1 MNIREEVI
9 KLTMDKFGV
18 EETEIT
24 DSSRFIDDLG
34 GNDMDMIDF
43 IFDLETKFNIEITE
57 EEAEKLTTVGSVIKY
72 LEKRGIKWK

>member
-24 DSSRFIDDLG
+24 DLSRFIDDLG
-34 GNDMDMIDF
+34 GDDLDMLEF
-43 IFDLETKFNIEITE
+43 ILNVETKFNIEITD
-57 EEAEKLTTVGSVIKY
+57 EEAERLTTVGSMITY
-72 LEKRGIKWK
+72 LEERGIK